1 MDHSKQPT
9 RRTKKILKSL
19 PGFVVVVVVVVV
31 DLIYHSPEVVIPM
44 NVFLRCNSNEGR
56 M

>member
-1 MDHSKQPT
+1 MS
-9 RRTKKILKSL
+9 
-19 PGFVVVVVVVVV
+19 VCVVVVVVVV
-31 DLIYHSPEVVIPM
+31 DGKLIYHSPEVVIPM